1 MVFSLSGLLHAGGS
15 YLQPAAT
22 SPLRTLAGFQLQ
34 CVGILLQI
42 LFSKCLGTNDGTFK
56 KLLILGFGVGWA
68 CATAPLALDD
78 MALGRLFTL
87 RPLPVSIVQIAFG
100 KYWMDLVW

>member
-15 YLQPAAT
+15 YLQPADT

-34 CVGILLQI
+34 CVGILAQI
-42 LFSKCLGTNDGTFK
+42 LLSRCLGTNDGTFK
-56 KLLILGFGVGWA
+56 KLLILSFGVGWA
-68 CATAPLALDD
+68 CATAPFALDD

-87 RPLPVSIVQIAFG
+87 RPLPVSIVQLAFG

>member
-1 MVFSLSGLLHAGGS
+1 MVFSLSGLVHAGGS

-42 LFSKCLGTNDGTFK
+42 LLSKFLGSNMGTFK

-78 MALGRLFTL
+78 MALGRLFTF
-87 RPLPVSIVQIAFG
+87 RPLPVSFVQIAFG
-100 KYWMDLVW
+100 KNWMDLVW

>member
-1 MVFSLSGLLHAGGS
+1 
-15 YLQPAAT
+15 
-22 SPLRTLAGFQLQ
+22 
-34 CVGILLQI
+34 VGILIQI
-42 LFSKCLGTNDGTFK
+42 LLSKRLGTNDGTFK

-87 RPLPVSIVQIAFG
+87 RPLPVSIVQLAMG
-100 KYWMDLVW
+100 KSWMDGVW